1 MNIKQENYQAL
12 LKYTNLLPEGANK
25 SIRHEFREYANLLP
39 FPTRE
44 PERATFANG
53 IEPILGEFVRRVSEV
68 DVISLSSGQ
77 EEIIERLLNT
87 VEIDEKDIP
96 NFKELFRNYLENE
109 NDQMKI
115 FHPYVYHFLSFSE
128 GQTAKG
134 EKNIGGFIYD
144 VLGNGDNIKEYFS
157 NDDVEDILSKLL
169 LDNLGELK
177 VSSEKVNFST
187 KLPHITK
194 MFNEDFNF
202 LAQKKESFM
211 KEFPMLLAYYYFF
224 YITQMTLKLNQG
236 FKADYEE
243 NTPLYWFLDFE
254 TSSKS
259 RKGYKEGYSVIN
271 QEKASLLPHM
281 NTLAHLNVLVGSHKS
296 LTYTEIETYIEE
308 SGQEDLLNEMLVTWI
323 GRYRRETSQVG
334 IEEYPEDYLSLVKL
348 LRDSI
353 RTGLTQA
360 TIARYPKSIEN
371 IGKKFFLKRRSSLGY
386 ALNATQ
392 EFILLMTSF
401 AIKEDRMPLNE
412 VFEFLESR
420 GLYFD
425 RYSKEEIVIL
435 LDKLNLMDKKSD
447 SGDAQYVKSIL

>member
-1 MNIKQENYQAL
+1 MNIKQENYEAL
-12 LKYTNLLPEGANK
+12 LKYTRLSTGGAKK

-44 PERATFANG
+44 PERATFVNG
-53 IEPILGEFVRRVSEV
+53 IEPVLGEFVRRVSKV

-77 EEIIERLLNT
+77 EEIIERLLST
-87 VEIDEKDIP
+87 VEIEEKDVP
-96 NFKELFRNYLENE
+96 YFKELFRNYLENE

-128 GQTAKG
+128 GETAKG
-134 EKNIGGFIYD
+134 EKNIGGFLYD

-157 NDDVEDILSKLL
+157 NDDVEDVLSKLL

-177 VSSEKVNFST
+177 PSSEKVNFAT
-187 KLPHITK
+187 KLPHITQ

-224 YITQMTLKLNQG
+224 YITQMTLKLGQG
-236 FKADYEE
+236 FKANYTE

-254 TSSKS
+254 KSSKS

-271 QEKASLLPHM
+271 QEKASLLAHM
-281 NTLAHLNVLVGSHKS
+281 NTLAHLNALGGSQS
-296 LTYTEIETYIEE
+296 LTYPEIEAYVKG
-308 SGQEDLLNEMLVTWI
+308 SDQEDLLNEMLAKWI
-323 GRYRRETSQVG
+323 GRYREETSQVG
-334 IEEYPEDYLSLVKL
+334 IDEFPEDFQGLVKL

-353 RTGLTQA
+353 RSGLDQA
-360 TIARYPKSIEN
+360 PIARYPKSIEN

-401 AIKEDRMPLNE
+401 AVKEDRIPLKE
-412 VFEFLESR
+412 VFEFFESR

-425 RYSKEEIVIL
+425 NHSKEEIVIL
-435 LDKLNLMDKKSD
+435 FDKLNLMDKKSD